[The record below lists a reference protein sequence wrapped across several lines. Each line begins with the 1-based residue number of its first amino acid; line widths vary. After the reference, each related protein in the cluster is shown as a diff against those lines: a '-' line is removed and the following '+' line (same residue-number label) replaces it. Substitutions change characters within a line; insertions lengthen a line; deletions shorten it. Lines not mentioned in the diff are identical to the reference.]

1 MGFLIGWIAMA
12 TGIAMCKQ
20 EDISVKKN
28 EDEREKKKEKKMS
41 FLLRV
46 NAMIS

>member
-20 EDISVKKN
+20 EDISVKKTKKN
-28 EDEREKKKEKKMS
+28 ERKKREKNVIP
-41 FLLRV
+41 F
-46 NAMIS
+46 AC

>member
-20 EDISVKKN
+20 EDISVKKKRRRT
-28 EDEREKKKEKKMS
+28 REKKGEKNVIP
-41 FLLRV
+41 F
-46 NAMIS
+46 AC